1 MVGGVDSST
10 DREALLAFKSL
21 VSDPQNALSGWN
33 ISSSHC
39 TWFGVNCTSNGTRV
53 QSLSLTN
60 LALFGSIPP
69 QLSNLTSLKT
79 LNLYNNS
86 FFGQIPSEL
95 SLEGKAFLRDTVNM
109 RSAFGCT
116 TIPCV
121 FITTTIGLSLN
132 CHLSLITIIDE
143 WLESH
148 LLEGHHDFY
157 RIFHDLHELLITS
170 HELSKKLIEIKP

>member
-1 MVGGVDSST
+1 MKHFLFLLLLLSLFQIIASIESST

-39 TWFGVNCTSNGTRV
+39 TWFGVNCTSNGTQKV

-60 LALFGSIPP
+60 LALFGNIPP

-95 SLEGKAFLRDTVNM
+95 SRLTSLQRIILATNNISG
-109 RSAFGCT
+109 
-116 TIPCV
+116 TIPV
-121 FITTTIGLSLN
+121 GLSDCLMLEKMSFEN
-132 CHLSLITIIDE
+132 C
-143 WLESH
+143 
-148 LLEGHHDFY
+148 
-157 RIFHDLHELLITS
+157 
-170 HELSKKLIEIKP
+170 